1 MAVELR
7 CDMRLHGVLT
17 DEGEVEIACRS
28 RLCGHEPGV
37 LVIHKFDAVTGR
49 FLGTKRYKDAGEV
62 KGAG

>member
-17 DEGEVEIACRS
+17 DEGVVEIACRS
-28 RLCGHEPGV
+28 RLCGHRPGV
-37 LVIHKFDAVTGR
+37 LVIHRFDAITGEL
-49 FLGTKRYKDAGEV
+49 LGTNRYKDASEL